1 MKHVI
6 LFTLLTIFGLSAF
19 AKEATDSVKVN
30 GVCGSC
36 KKRIE
41 KAAMEA
47 GAIAANWS
55 DETQILNVKYDDAK
69 TTLLAIEKKIASV
82 GHDTR
87 DVKAPDEAYKSLEE
101 CCQYDRTVSSTPA
114 K

>member
-1 MKHVI
+1 MKCVI
-6 LFTLLTIFGLSAF
+6 LFTLLAVFALSAF
-19 AKEATDSVKVN
+19 AKENTDSVKVS

-47 GAIAANWS
+47 GAISANWS
-55 DETQILNVKYDDAK
+55 DETQLLTVKYDDAK
-69 TTLLAIEKKIASV
+69 TTLLNIEKKIASV

-87 DVKAPDEAYKSLEE
+87 DVKAPDEAYQKLDE
-101 CCQYDRTVSSTPA
+101 CCQYDRTTTTSA
-114 K
+114 H

>member
-6 LFTLLTIFGLSAF
+6 LFTVLTFFGLSAF
-19 AKEATDSVKVN
+19 ASEATDTVKVS

-41 KAAMEA
+41 KAAMDA
-47 GAIAANWS
+47 GAISANWS
-55 DETQILNVKYDDAK
+55 DTTQILAVKYDDAK
-69 TTLLAIEKKIASV
+69 TTLLAIEKQIASV

-87 DVKAPDEAYKSLEE
+87 DVKAPDDVYMKLDE
-101 CCQYDRTVSSTPA
+101 CCQYDRTTPA
-114 K
+114 PAQ

>member
-6 LFTLLTIFGLSAF
+6 LFTLLSIFGLSAF
-19 AKEATDSVKVN
+19 ANEATDSVKVN

-41 KAAMEA
+41 KAAMDA
-47 GAIAANWS
+47 GATLANWS
-55 DETQILNVKYDDAK
+55 DETQILTIKYDDAK
-69 TTLLAIEKKIASV
+69 TTLLTIEKKIASV

-87 DVKAPDEAYKSLEE
+87 DVKAPDEAYKKLEE
-101 CCQYDRTVSSTPA
+101 CCQYDRTSPNPA
-114 K
+114 Q

>member
-6 LFTLLTIFGLSAF
+6 LFTLLTFFGLSAF

-41 KAAMEA
+41 KAAMDG
-47 GAIAANWS
+47 GAISANWS
-55 DETQILNVKYDDAK
+55 DETQILTVMYDDAK
-69 TTLLAIEKKIASV
+69 TTLLTIEKKIASA

-87 DVKAPDEAYKSLEE
+87 DVKAPDEAYKKLDE
-101 CCQYDRTVSSTPA
+101 CCQYDWATTTPA
-114 K
+114 Q

>member
-6 LFTLLTIFGLSAF
+6 LFSVLTFFGLSAF
-19 AKEATDSVKVN
+19 ANETTDSVKVN
-30 GVCGSC
+30 GNCGSC

-47 GAIAANWS
+47 GAVTANWS
-55 DETQILNVKYDDAK
+55 DETQILTVKYDDAK

-87 DVKAPDEAYKSLEE
+87 DVKAPDEAYNKLEE
-101 CCQYDRTVSSTPA
+101 CCQYDRATPA
-114 K
+114 PAQ